1 MSLTGVSLVLAVVF
15 AVCGYIFSKG
25 KGTALLAAFIM
36 LTPDERRTID
46 LPTLCRRLHKVMYY
60 YCGGFMLMAL
70 FTLLNWSLLY
80 WMSIAVFVY
89 CIYLTIQAVRK
100 AKDDV

>member
-1 MSLTGVSLVLAVVF
+1 
-15 AVCGYIFSKG
+15 
-25 KGTALLAAFIM
+25 
-36 LTPDERRTID
+36 
-46 LPTLCRRLHKVMYY
+46 
-60 YCGGFMLMAL
+60 MAL

-100 AKDDV
+100 AKDEV